1 MLIDL
6 IRQSLVPMFSAAS
19 LQRRR
24 PGGSFAR
31 HATLAGL
38 LVASLAA
45 APARAEFRVEITG
58 AGVTQ
63 YPITS
68 SPFRGEAEAPQKPAS
83 IIQADLLRTGL
94 FRAIPVDAGQLDENS
109 KPVVSTFRAAGSDYL
124 VAGSVQR
131 QGDGRYAVRFRL
143 WDVARNSD
151 MGGQSYTVPQAD
163 LRLASHRAADWI
175 YERITGEK
183 GVFSSR
189 VSYVTKA
196 GGRYTLWV
204 ADADGENA
212 QAALSSRQSII
223 SPSWSPDG
231 SKLAYVSFESGKP
244 VVYVHDVRSGQRRAV
259 ANFRG
264 SNSAPAWSPD
274 GRTLAVTL
282 TKDGGSQLYLIP
294 ATGGEPRLLS
304 RSVGIDTEATFSPDG
319 GSVYF
324 VSDRGGS
331 PQIYRIATSGGEAR
345 RITFQGGYNISPSI
359 SADGRSM
366 AYITRSGGYKVAV
379 MDLQSG
385 TVNLV
390 TDTAHDEKPS
400 FAPNSKMIVYATRTA
415 GGEALMTT
423 SIDGKIKTRLAGRS
437 GDIREP
443 AWAPMGR

>member
-1 MLIDL
+1 MLIDAV
-6 IRQSLVPMFSAAS
+6 RQSLQPLFAS
-19 LQRRR
+19 QHTLGVQRRVR
-24 PGGSFAR
+24 RAR
-31 HATLAGL
+31 KAALAL
-38 LVASLAA
+38 LVTGLTA
-45 APARAEFRVEITG
+45 APAWAEFRVDIVG

-63 YPITS
+63 YPITP
-68 SPFRGEAEAPQKPAS
+68 SPFRGEAEAPQKPAA

-94 FRAIPVDAGQLDENS
+94 FRHIPVDAGQLDENS
-109 KPVVSTFRAAGSDYL
+109 KPALGTFKAAGSDYV

-143 WDVARNSD
+143 WDSVRNND
-151 MGGQSYTVPQAD
+151 MGGQSYVVPQAD

-189 VSYVTKA
+189 LSYVTKA
-196 GGRYTLWV
+196 AGRYTLWV
-204 ADADGENA
+204 SDADGENA

-223 SPSWSPDG
+223 SPAWSPDG

-244 VVYVHDVRSGQRRAV
+244 VVYVHDVRSGQRHTV

-274 GRTLAVTL
+274 SRTLAVTL
-282 TKDGGSQLYLIP
+282 TKEGGSHLYLIP
-294 ATGGEPRLLS
+294 ASGGEPRLLS
-304 RSVGIDTEATFSPDG
+304 RSEGIDTEATFSPDG
-319 GSVYF
+319 GSVFF

-331 PQIYRIATSGGEAR
+331 PQIYRIATSGGDAR
-345 RITFQGGYNISPSI
+345 RVTFQGGYNISPSI
-359 SADGRSM
+359 SADGKSM
-366 AYITRSGGYKVAV
+366 AYITRTGGFKVAV

-385 TVNLV
+385 SVNLV

-423 SIDGKIKTRLAGRS
+423 SIDGKIKARLAGRS